1 MVATG
6 ILLPRT
12 VLVLPLSGQQDQQ
25 ALWLTGSGCHVTWVK
40 MLVVGLALQA
50 GGYR

>member
-1 MVATG
+1 MLELEFLRPDRVGASLAWLQTG

-25 ALWLTGSGCHVTWVK
+25 ALWLTDLGCHVT
-40 MLVVGLALQA
+40 
-50 GGYR
+50 